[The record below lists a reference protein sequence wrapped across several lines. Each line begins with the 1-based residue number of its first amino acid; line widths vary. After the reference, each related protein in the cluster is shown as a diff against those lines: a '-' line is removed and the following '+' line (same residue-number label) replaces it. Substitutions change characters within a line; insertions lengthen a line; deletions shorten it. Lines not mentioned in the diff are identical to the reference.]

1 MPVVTML
8 RRYLRTACAT
18 IHATR
23 LHVLVAAVDAV
34 TRGGRLTLT
43 GLGHTLRSRTSVK
56 HTIKRMDRLLGNTHL
71 QRERLLIYAAVTR
84 HVLGAQTR
92 PVIAVDWADL
102 TTDRHW
108 QLLRAALPVGGRAV
122 TRYDEV
128 HSLQKLGNRQVQRM
142 FLRRLQQVLP
152 AGVRPILV
160 TDAGFRSPWFRTVEQ
175 LGWTFVGRVRNR
187 DLVRVEPASPWIA
200 CKSLYARARATPKTV
215 GACDLVR
222 SQPFRCQLVV
232 VKEPR
237 KHRVH
242 ISVWGQKVRSG
253 HSRKQA
259 AGHREPWL
267 LATSLALA
275 DYQATQANRRGVSRH
290 ENRTIWF
297 WAEREPHHPTGAVD
311 DFAAHCRTGT
321 HGVVASRPRDD
332 SSPTPL
338 SVSSQYHSGPVGA
351 LGHHTG
357 PPRDP
362 TRTRPVARV
371 RPVGRVA
378 SQPSHPVRPHDT
390 MKFVG
395 SPQG

>member
-8 RRYLRTACAT
+8 QRYLRTACAT

-43 GLGHTLRSRTSVK
+43 GLGHTLHSRTSIK

-71 QRERLLIYAAVTR
+71 QCERLLIYAAVTR

-92 PVIAVDWADL
+92 PVIAVDWSDL
-102 TTDRHW
+102 TTRRW

-122 TRYDEV
+122 TLSDEV

-160 TDAGFRSPWFRTVEQ
+160 TDAGFRSPWFRTVEE

-187 DLVRVEPASPWIA
+187 DLVRVEPTSLWIA
-200 CKSLYARARATPKTV
+200 CKSLYARARTTPKTV

-222 SQPFRCQLVV
+222 SQPFRCRLVV

-237 KHRVH
+237 KHRIH
-242 ISVWGQKVRSG
+242 TSVWGQKVRSA

-275 DYQATQANRRGVSRH
+275 DYQAPQIVAFYRTRMQIEEAFRDMKAERYGFGLNGSHTTQQARWTILLLIAALAHMALWLLGLATIQARHHYQYQANTTRHRLVLSAITLGRHVIQRGRDRLPAAVL
-290 ENRTIWF
+290 
-297 WAEREPHHPTGAVD
+297 WAALRQSQITLCAL
-311 DFAAHCRTGT
+311 T
-321 HGVVASRPRDD
+321 
-332 SSPTPL
+332 TP
-338 SVSSQYHSGPVGA
+338 
-351 LGHHTG
+351 
-357 PPRDP
+357 
-362 TRTRPVARV
+362 
-371 RPVGRVA
+371 
-378 SQPSHPVRPHDT
+378 
-390 MKFVG
+390 
-395 SPQG
+395 

>member
-8 RRYLRTACAT
+8 QRYLRTACAT

-43 GLGHTLRSRTSVK
+43 GLGHTLHSRTSVK

-71 QRERLLIYAAVTR
+71 QRERLLIYAAMPR

-92 PVIAVDWADL
+92 PVIAVDWSDL
-102 TTDRHW
+102 TTGRRW

-122 TRYDEV
+122 TLYDEV
-128 HSLQKLGNRQVQRM
+128 HSLQQLGNRHVQHT
-142 FLRRLQQVLP
+142 FLRRLQQMLP

-160 TDAGFRSPWFRTVEQ
+160 TDAGFRSPWFRTVDE

-187 DLVRVEPASPWIA
+187 DLVRVEPTSLWIA
-200 CKSLYARARATPKTV
+200 CKSLYARARTTPKTV

-222 SQPFRCQLVV
+222 SQPFRCRLVV

-237 KHRVH
+237 KHRMH
-242 ISVWGQKVRSG
+242 TSVWGQKVRSA

-267 LATSLALA
+267 LATSLALT
-275 DYQATQANRRGVSRH
+275 DYQATQIVAFY
-290 ENRTIWF
+290 RTRMQIEEAF
-297 WAEREPHHPTGAVD
+297 RDMKAEREPHHPTGAVD
-311 DFAAHCRTGT
+311 GFAAHCRTST

-332 SSPTPL
+332 SSPPPL
-338 SVSSQYHSGPVGA
+338 PVSS
-351 LGHHTG
+351 
-357 PPRDP
+357 
-362 TRTRPVARV
+362 
-371 RPVGRVA
+371 
-378 SQPSHPVRPHDT
+378 
-390 MKFVG
+390 
-395 SPQG
+395 

>member
-8 RRYLRTACAT
+8 QRYLRTACAT

-43 GLGHTLRSRTSVK
+43 GLGHTLHSRTSIK

-71 QRERLLIYAAVTR
+71 QCERLLIYAAVTR

-92 PVIAVDWADL
+92 PVIAVDWSDL
-102 TTDRHW
+102 TTDRRW

-128 HSLQKLGNRQVQRM
+128 HSLQKLGNRQVPRM

-160 TDAGFRSPWFRTVEQ
+160 TDAGVRSPWFRTVEE

-187 DLVRVEPASPWIA
+187 DLVRVEPTSLWIA
-200 CKSLYARARATPKTV
+200 CKSLYARARTTPKTV

-222 SQPFRCQLVV
+222 SQPFRCRLVV

-237 KHRVH
+237 KHRIH
-242 ISVWGQKVRSG
+242 TSVWGQKVRSA

-275 DYQATQANRRGVSRH
+275 DYQATQIVAFY
-290 ENRTIWF
+290 RTRMQIEEAF
-297 WAEREPHHPTGAVD
+297 RDMKAERYGFGLNGSHTTQQARWTILLLIAALAHMALWLLGLATIQARHHY
-311 DFAAHCRTGT
+311 
-321 HGVVASRPRDD
+321 
-332 SSPTPL
+332 
-338 SVSSQYHSGPVGA
+338 QYQA
-351 LGHHTG
+351 N
-357 PPRDP
+357 P
-362 TRTRPVARV
+362 TRHRLVLSAITL
-371 RPVGRVA
+371 GRHVIQRGRDRLPTSVLWA
-378 SQPSHPVRPHDT
+378 ALRQNQITLCALTTP
-390 MKFVG
+390 
-395 SPQG
+395 